1 MKVLIL
7 DTFHESLQL
16 KLEENGHECLNM
28 SNSPDSEV
36 LLAMPFAEILVL
48 RSRMSIRQ
56 EQIDACPNLKIIGRV
71 GAGLEHIDVD
81 YARSRGVKVL
91 SSPEGNR
98 QAVAEHAIGMLLTL
112 FNNIAKSNNEVR
124 DGLWMRKENEGV
136 ELAGKTI
143 GIIGYGNTGSA
154 FAQVLSGFG
163 VKVLAFDKYKTSFEF
178 ESRMDQIFSEADIV
192 SLHLPLNAETKY
204 LVNDTWI
211 HSFQKPF
218 YLINTSRGP
227 IVNTEDLIQA
237 INQKHIL
244 GACLDVLEY
253 ETENLK
259 MPPIKELP
267 TSALDLMKCG
277 RVILSPHIAGLT
289 KESYEK
295 LSKILAEKILVA
307 SS

>member
-124 DGLWMRKENEGV
+124 DGLWMRKENGGV

-143 GIIGYGNTGSA
+143 GILDMEIQALLLPKCS
-154 FAQVLSGFG
+154 QVLE
-163 VKVLAFDKYKTSFEF
+163 L
-178 ESRMDQIFSEADIV
+178 RCW
-192 SLHLPLNAETKY
+192 P
-204 LVNDTWI
+204 
-211 HSFQKPF
+211 
-218 YLINTSRGP
+218 LINTKRVLSLNREWTRFL
-227 IVNTEDLIQA
+227 VKQ
-237 INQKHIL
+237 IL
-244 GACLDVLEY
+244 
-253 ETENLK
+253 
-259 MPPIKELP
+259 
-267 TSALDLMKCG
+267 
-277 RVILSPHIAGLT
+277 
-289 KESYEK
+289 
-295 LSKILAEKILVA
+295 
-307 SS
+307 